1 MKWCSKGSHN
11 IRTNTNSSI
20 LKPVMKKYLKISLKR
35 IRIIMIIRMII
46 IIIIMRVSLKMTFL
60 VSVYGLRRNWNL

>member
-1 MKWCSKGSHN
+1 
-11 IRTNTNSSI
+11 
-20 LKPVMKKYLKISLKR
+20 MKKYLKISLKR